1 MTGAPLIRSLD
12 LLPGETPASYVSR
25 LAAHHGTPP
34 REFCSDFGMH
44 WPFLCSG
51 QDDQLQALARLTGV
65 DLHGL
70 RFWAPCK
77 LDSGRYRIG
86 ATISSVGAF
95 RRTSIRLC
103 PICAAEALE
112 GRGPSGVF
120 QLLEWCVTC
129 IHRCEAHGAR
139 LCALPAAA
147 HAHTTYDVAS
157 LAMRHQQVLV
167 SAARDPEI
175 LDESP
180 FEAYLRERIHIAPRD
195 DWLRSL
201 ELTHLHR
208 ACLTLGLTMTGQ
220 MMPSLS
226 EVDRAYER
234 RTCDDG
240 FEVLRN
246 GPDALAAAFD
256 RLRGRARTGRPYFS
270 SDLGPF
276 FAWLRSV
283 QDVPALTEIL
293 SAVRRYV
300 FRHYPVKPY
309 QEVLGERPARITHIT
324 FDEARARA
332 KLGTAFLK
340 RLFAHVTGMP
350 LDDAG
355 SLSEITVADLD
366 RVLAFWTG
374 LCNLQDAARELVI
387 QPLQAKSLIELGVLS
402 ALRFGSAL
410 RYLHRA
416 EVADLLR
423 AVEALPSTD
432 GCSGFMPLKAFSTS
446 RKIGITRIVAAWH
459 SGELQGQIA
468 RGEGKGLQAL
478 CLHPDALCRKALA
491 PHHGDPN
498 LAEAARYLRISL
510 SAVRTLRDVGILQ
523 QVRKRNADTN
533 FRQGYIS
540 SESLRS
546 FERDHVTLGQLAERN
561 AVAPMHLA
569 RRLDRDGIPALDTP
583 RGMIR
588 VYHQEMLPT
597 DLLFGVNI
605 PPRDSAAFQQG
616 GLP

>member
-1 MTGAPLIRSLD
+1 MTRAPLIRSLG

-25 LAAHHGTPP
+25 LAAYHRTPP
-34 REFCSDFGMH
+34 REFCSDFGMR

-51 QDDQLQALARLTGV
+51 QDDQLQVLARLTRV
-65 DLHGL
+65 DLHEL
-70 RFWAPCK
+70 RFWAPRK
-77 LDSGRYRIG
+77 LDNGRYRIG
-86 ATISSVGAF
+86 ARSSSVGAF
-95 RRTSIRLC
+95 RRTTIRLC
-103 PICAAEALE
+103 PICATKALQ
-112 GRGPSGVF
+112 GQGPSGVF

-129 IHRCEAHGAR
+129 IHRCAAHGAR

-147 HAHTTYDVAS
+147 HAHETYDVAS
-157 LAMRHQQVLV
+157 LAIRHHQVLI
-167 SAARDPEI
+167 SAASDPEI

-180 FEAYLRERIHIAPRD
+180 FETCLRDRIHGGPRD
-195 DWLRSL
+195 DWLRPL

-208 ACLTLGLTMTGQ
+208 ACLTLGLMMAGQTM
-220 MMPSLS
+220 PNLS
-226 EVDRAYER
+226 EVNHECER
-234 RTCDDG
+234 RACDDG

-256 RLRGRARTGRPYFS
+256 RLRGRARTGRPYFAT
-270 SDLGPF
+270 DLGTF
-276 FAWLRSV
+276 FAWLRTV
-283 QDVPALTEIL
+283 QDVPALAEM
-293 SAVRRYV
+293 SSVVRRYV
-300 FRHYPVKPY
+300 FRHYPVKPD
-309 QEVLGERPARITHIT
+309 QEVLGERPARITLIT

-340 RLFAHVTGMP
+340 RLLAHVTGIP
-350 LDDAG
+350 LDEAG

-366 RVLAFWTG
+366 RVLAFWSG
-374 LCNLQDAARELVI
+374 LCNLQRAAHELGI
-387 QPLQAKSLIELGVLS
+387 QPLQVKSLIERGVLS

-410 RYLHRA
+410 RYLHRE

-423 AVEALPSTD
+423 AVTALPAADD
-432 GCSGFMPLKAFSTS
+432 GSVFMPLKTFSTS
-446 RKIGITRIVAAWH
+446 RKIGIARIIAAWH
-459 SGELQGQIA
+459 SGELQGLVA

-478 CLHPDALCRKALA
+478 RLHLDALCQKATI
-491 PHHGDPN
+491 PRHGDPN

-510 SAVRTLRDVGILQ
+510 SAVRALRDVGILQ

-533 FRQGYIS
+533 FRQAYIS
-540 SESLRS
+540 RDSLRS

-583 RGMIR
+583 RGMVR

-605 PPRDSAAFQQG
+605 SARDSGASHPG

>member
-1 MTGAPLIRSLD
+1 MTGASLIRSLA
-12 LLPGETPASYVSR
+12 LLPSETPASYVSR

-34 REFCSDFGMH
+34 REFCSDFGMR

-51 QDDQLQALARLTGV
+51 QDDQLQWLARLTHV
-65 DLHGL
+65 DLHEL
-70 RFWAPCK
+70 RFWAPRK
-77 LDSGRYRIG
+77 LDNGRYRIG
-86 ATISSVGAF
+86 ATTSSVGAF
-95 RRTSIRLC
+95 RRTTIRLC
-103 PICAAEALE
+103 PICATKALQ
-112 GRGPSGVF
+112 GQGPSGVF

-129 IHRCEAHGAR
+129 IHRCAAHGAR

-147 HAHTTYDVAS
+147 HAHESYDVVS
-157 LAMRHQQVLV
+157 LAVRHQQVLA
-167 SAARDPEI
+167 SAAANPEI

-180 FEAYLRERIHIAPRD
+180 FEAYLRERILRGPRD
-195 DWLRSL
+195 DWLRPL

-220 MMPSLS
+220 TMPNLS
-226 EVDRAYER
+226 AVDHQCER
-234 RTCDDG
+234 RACDDG

-256 RLRGRARTGRPYFS
+256 RLRGRTRTGRPYFS
-270 SDLGPF
+270 TDLGTF
-276 FAWLRSV
+276 FAWLRAV
-283 QDVPALTEIL
+283 QDVTALAEM
-293 SAVRRYV
+293 SSVVRRYV
-300 FRHYPVKPY
+300 FRHYPVKPD

-332 KLGTAFLK
+332 KLGTAYLK
-340 RLFAHVTGMP
+340 RLFAHVTGIP
-350 LDDAG
+350 LDEAS
-355 SLSEITVADLD
+355 SLSEITVTDLD
-366 RVLAFWTG
+366 RVLAFWSG
-374 LCNLQDAARELVI
+374 LRNLQGSAHELGI
-387 QPLQAKSLIELGVLS
+387 QSLQVKSLIELGVLS

-423 AVEALPSTD
+423 AVEALPATD
-432 GCSGFMPLKAFSTS
+432 GCSGFMPLKTFSTS
-446 RKIGITRIVAAWH
+446 RKIGIARIVAAWH
-459 SGELQGQIA
+459 SGELQGQVA

-478 CLHPDALCRKALA
+478 RLHPDALCRKVLA

-510 SAVRTLRDVGILQ
+510 SAVRTLRDVGILR

-583 RGMIR
+583 RGMVR

-605 PPRDSAAFQQG
+605 PPRDRGVFQQE